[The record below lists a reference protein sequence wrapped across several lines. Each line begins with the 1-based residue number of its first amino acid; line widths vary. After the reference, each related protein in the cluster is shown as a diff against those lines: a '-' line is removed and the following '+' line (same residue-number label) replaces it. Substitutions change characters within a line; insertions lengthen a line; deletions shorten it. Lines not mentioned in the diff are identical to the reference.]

1 MKTMVTELND
11 SNFEEFVT
19 SSKAPVLVDFWAPWC
34 GPCRM
39 LSPLVDEMASR
50 YEGQLAV
57 AKCNVDDA
65 EDVPAKYGIRNIP
78 TLLFF
83 KNGEL
88 VERTVGGM
96 TKAELEDKIKSI
108 L

>member
-1 MKTMVTELND
+1 MSMVTEVND
-11 SNFEEFVT
+11 SNFEEFVN
-19 SSKAPVLVDFWAPWC
+19 SSKIPVLVDFWAPWC

-39 LSPLVDEMASR
+39 LSPLVDEMA
-50 YEGQLAV
+50 EKFDGQIAV

-65 EDVPAKYGIRNIP
+65 EDVPAKFGIRNIP

-96 TKAELEDKIKSI
+96 TKAELEDKIKSV